1 MIPAAALAAIRA
13 AVEDAQHDGHNDPAH
28 VAQRTADALTAQG
41 WTIAAHPRT
50 IAPQKATRPFT
61 AH

>member
-13 AVEDAQHDGHNDPAH
+13 AVEDAQHDGHTDPAH
-28 VAQRTADALTAQG
+28 VAQRAADALTAQG

-50 IAPQKATRPFT
+50 IARQAATQPLAT
-61 AH
+61 H